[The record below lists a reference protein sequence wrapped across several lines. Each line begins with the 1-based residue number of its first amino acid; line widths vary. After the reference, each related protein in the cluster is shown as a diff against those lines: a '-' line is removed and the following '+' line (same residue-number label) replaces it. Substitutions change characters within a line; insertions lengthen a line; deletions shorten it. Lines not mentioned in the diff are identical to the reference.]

1 MTIPVGSA
9 APPVAGIAGVVSGSA
24 YALVFYKVT
33 CPTCQMAA
41 PALERFESGYPGRMI
56 GVGQDPVGAL
66 ERFSDIY
73 GMTFPCLPDEAPY
86 DASNAYGIEHVPTL
100 LVVDGEGIVAD
111 VVESWDRD
119 GYNRASR
126 RLAELLGA
134 DAVVI
139 SEAADGLPDF
149 RPG

>member
-1 MTIPVGSA
+1 MTISVGSA
-9 APPVAGIAGVVSGSA
+9 APPVAGVAVGSPH
-24 YALVFYKVT
+24 ALVFYKVT

-41 PALERFESGYPGRMI
+41 PALDRFERAYPSRVI

-66 ERFSDIY
+66 ERFSDTY

-86 DASNAYGIEHVPTL
+86 EASNAYVIEHVPTL
-100 LVVDGEGIVAD
+100 FVVDDAGIVAD

-126 RLAELLGA
+126 TLAELLGA

-139 SEAADGLPDF
+139 SEPSDGLPQF

>member
-9 APPVAGIAGVVSGSA
+9 APPVAGVADGSSHV
-24 YALVFYKVT
+24 LVFYKVT

-41 PALERFESGYPGRMI
+41 PALDRFERAYPGGMI
-56 GVGQDPVGAL
+56 GVGQDPVGTL
-66 ERFSDIY
+66 ERFSDTY
-73 GMTFPCLPDEAPY
+73 GMSFPSLPDEAPY
-86 DASNAYGIEHVPTL
+86 EASNAYGIEHVPTMV
-100 LVVDGEGIVAD
+100 VVDGEGRVVD

-119 GYNRASR
+119 GYNHASR
-126 RLAELLGA
+126 TLAELLGE

-139 SEAADGLPDF
+139 SEPSDGLPEF

>member
-1 MTIPVGSA
+1 MTIPIGSA
-9 APPVAGIAGVVSGSA
+9 APQVAGTDIDPPHV
-24 YALVFYKVT
+24 LVFYKVT

-41 PALERFESGYPGRMI
+41 PVLDRFERAYPGRLI
-56 GVGQDPVGAL
+56 GVGQDPVGTL
-66 ERFSDIY
+66 ERFSDTY
-73 GMTFPCLPDEAPY
+73 GMTFPSLPDEAPY
-86 DASNAYGIEHVPTL
+86 EASNAYGIEHVPTL

-126 RLAELLGA
+126 TLAELLGT
-134 DAVVI
+134 DVVVI
-139 SEAADGLPDF
+139 SEPSDGLPGF

>member
-1 MTIPVGSA
+1 MTIPVGSG
-9 APPVAGIAGVVSGSA
+9 APAVIGVTSDRP

-41 PALERFESGYPGRMI
+41 PALERFERGYPGGVI
-56 GVGQDPVGAL
+56 GIGQDPVATL
-66 ERFSDIY
+66 DRFSDNH
-73 GMTFPCLPDEAPY
+73 GLTFPCLPDEAPY
-86 DASNAYGIEHVPTL
+86 EASNAYGVEHVPTL
-100 LVVDGEGIVAD
+100 FVIDGEGHVAD

-126 RLAELLGA
+126 TLADLLGA
-134 DAVVI
+134 EAVVI
-139 SEAADGLPDF
+139 SETSDGLPEF

>member
-1 MTIPVGSA
+1 MTIPIGSA
-9 APPVAGIAGVVSGSA
+9 APPVAGEASDPPH
-24 YALVFYKVT
+24 ALVFYKVT

-41 PALERFESGYPGRMI
+41 PVLERFSRAYPGRVI
-56 GVGQDPVGAL
+56 GVGQDPVGTL
-66 ERFSDIY
+66 ERFSDTY
-73 GMTFPCLPDEAPY
+73 GLTFPSLPDEAPY
-86 DASNAYGIEHVPTL
+86 EASNAYGIEHVPTI
-100 LVVDGEGIVAD
+100 VVVGGGRVAD

-126 RLAELLGA
+126 TLAELLGA

-139 SEAADGLPDF
+139 SEPSDGLPEF